1 MIAGMHLAGVMV
13 WWANQHSMQ
22 LASGKPRLPTITVWL
37 TAPALP
43 EAGPRRS
50 PQRPQD
56 RAGATGQRKDSK
68 PSMLQQIPDV
78 TAAGAST
85 NPVLSAVTPGSAE
98 ALTPTVPATSATS
111 ALNLTLSRKDIA
123 SVAPRS
129 FADLSP
135 FHGRLPK
142 TVERQIANA
151 TAQSGPWVEERID
164 NDRIRLRRGNTCV
177 MMERPRAASLDPMN
191 EASGRMPW
199 RASKAEECN
208 D

>member
-1 MIAGMHLAGVMV
+1 MHVAGVLV

-43 EAGPRRS
+43 EAAQTRI

-68 PSMLQQIPDV
+68 PSTLQQIPDV
-78 TAAGAST
+78 KAAGTST
-85 NPVLSAVTPGSAE
+85 NPILPAATSGSAE
-98 ALTPTVPATSATS
+98 ALAPAAPATS

-151 TAQSGPWVEERID
+151 TAQAGPWVEERID

>member
-1 MIAGMHLAGVMV
+1 
-13 WWANQHSMQ
+13 
-22 LASGKPRLPTITVWL
+22 
-37 TAPALP
+37 
-43 EAGPRRS
+43 
-50 PQRPQD
+50 
-56 RAGATGQRKDSK
+56 
-68 PSMLQQIPDV
+68 MLQQIPDV
-78 TAAGAST
+78 TAAGSSS
-85 NPVLSAVTPGSAE
+85 NPILPAVTPGSAE
-98 ALTPTVPATSATS
+98 ALTPTAPATSATS

-151 TAQSGPWVEERID
+151 AAQSGPWVEERID

-208 D
+208 DLIFTPIFIAN

>member
-1 MIAGMHLAGVMV
+1 MAGVLV

-37 TAPALP
+37 PAPALP
-43 EAGPRRS
+43 EAEQRRR

-56 RAGATGQRKDSK
+56 RTGATGQRKDSK
-68 PSMLQQIPDV
+68 PSTLQQIPDV
-78 TAAGAST
+78 TAAGTST
-85 NPVLSAVTPGSAE
+85 NPVLSAATPDSSE
-98 ALTPTVPATSATS
+98 AVAPAAPATP
-111 ALNLTLSRKDIA
+111 ALNLSLSRKDIA

-135 FHGRLPK
+135 FHGRQPK

-151 TAQSGPWVEERID
+151 AAQSGPWVEERID
-164 NDRIRLRRGNTCV
+164 NDRIRLRRGNICV

-199 RASKAEECN
+199 RAGKAEECN

>member
-1 MIAGMHLAGVMV
+1 MHVAGVFV

-22 LASGKPRLPTITVWL
+22 LASGKPRLPTIAVWL
-37 TAPALP
+37 PAPALP
-43 EAGPRRS
+43 EAEPRRS

-56 RAGATGQRKDSK
+56 RTGASGQRKDSK

-78 TAAGAST
+78 TAAGSSS
-85 NPVLSAVTPGSAE
+85 NPILPAVTPGSAE
-98 ALTPTVPATSATS
+98 ALTPTAPATSATS

-123 SVAPRS
+123 SVAPHS

-151 TAQSGPWVEERID
+151 AAQSGPWVEERID